1 MIEITPSATSQRHP
15 FLPLLVRQHRWR
27 SLDEPQPTSRD
38 HRHDAEPD
46 LDAGGKPCL
55 VTLNPSKHSLDRR
68 CDRSQTDARGHQI
81 PIGHLGDID
90 ALPTRGFVPWRLSDA
105 GPVPARR
112 QWSLPGRH
120 P

>member
-15 FLPLLVRQHRWR
+15 FLPLLVRKHRWR

-55 VTLNPSKHSLDRR
+55 ATLNPSKP
-68 CDRSQTDARGHQI
+68 RSTVAPTARK
-81 PIGHLGDID
+81 PPLVV
-90 ALPTRGFVPWRLSDA
+90 LKSP
-105 GPVPARR
+105 
-112 QWSLPGRH
+112 
-120 P
+120 

>member
-55 VTLNPSKHSLDRR
+55 VTLNPSKH
-68 CDRSQTDARGHQI
+68 RSTVVATARKPMLAVI
-81 PIGHLGDID
+81 KSP
-90 ALPTRGFVPWRLSDA
+90 
-105 GPVPARR
+105 
-112 QWSLPGRH
+112 
-120 P
+120 